1 MKSNS
6 QSSFY
11 FSPHLLKAVK
21 GDLSAKPSV
30 QSPYLKAV
38 LSGKTRTSDHSK
50 AEDSNMAAAL
60 RYIAGSK

>member
-6 QSSFY
+6 QPSLYS
-11 FSPHLLKAVK
+11 SPHSLKAVK
-21 GDLSAKPSV
+21 VDSSASTSV

-38 LSGKTRTSDHSK
+38 LSGKIRTSDPSK
-50 AEDSNMAAAL
+50 ARDNNMAAAL

>member
-6 QSSFY
+6 QPSNY
-11 FSPHLLKAVK
+11 FSPHSLKAVK
-21 GDLSAKPSV
+21 GDPSASASV

-38 LSGKTRTSDHSK
+38 LSGKTRTSDSSK
-50 AEDSNMAAAL
+50 VVDNNMAAAL

>member
-6 QSSFY
+6 QPSNYS
-11 FSPHLLKAVK
+11 SPHSLKVVK
-21 GDLSAKPSV
+21 TDPSANASV

-38 LSGKTRTSDHSK
+38 LSGKTRTSDPSK
-50 AEDSNMAAAL
+50 TGDTNMAAAL

>member
-21 GDLSAKPSV
+21 GDLSVKPSV
-30 QSPYLKAV
+30 QSPYLRAV
-38 LSGKTRTSDHSK
+38 LSGKIRTSDPSK
-50 AEDSNMAAAL
+50 ARDNNMAAAL
-60 RYIAGSK
+60 RYIAGSR